1 MGELLWLMYLEMEFL
16 GLRGW
21 LSVHNTILDI
31 VKFFSLLGYFQLQI
45 TEQMNC
51 LGNLLN
57 TQMATVLSPGNPH
70 SVGSC

>member
-1 MGELLWLMYLEMEFL
+1 MGELLWLTYLKMEFL

-45 TEQMNC
+45 TDNGLQS
-51 LGNLLN
+51 GLN
-57 TQMATVLSPGNPH
+57 KEIYYLTYQEAQK
-70 SVGSC
+70 

>member
-1 MGELLWLMYLEMEFL
+1 MGELLWLTYLEMEFL

-45 TEQMNC
+45 TDNGLQS
-51 LGNLLN
+51 GLN
-57 TQMATVLSPGNPH
+57 KEIYYLTYQEAQK
-70 SVGSC
+70 

>member
-45 TEQMNC
+45 TYNGLQSS
-51 LGNLLN
+51 LN
-57 TQMATVLSPGNPH
+57 KEIYYLTYQGVQK
-70 SVGSC
+70 